1 MSGEQWDCKSER
13 SEIKTEG
20 ELLWIPL
27 FIMVILKDV
36 TVKEVSERTAKRT
49 SELISE

>member
-13 SEIKTEG
+13 SEIRTES
-20 ELLWIPL
+20 ELLQIPF

-36 TVKEVSERTAKRT
+36 RMKEVSERTVKEVK
-49 SELISE
+49 ELQN

>member
-13 SEIKTEG
+13 SEIRTESR
-20 ELLWIPL
+20 LLQIPL
-27 FIMVILKDV
+27 FIILKDV
-36 TVKEVSERTAKRT
+36 SMKGVSEGTAKRT